1 MDFKK
6 PSILQIIMVL
16 FIVSLGFSFVCMPRY
31 TDDLWYAFEL
41 HDYLEGEQHRFP
53 FTEIANTWKH
63 HFLSDNARLSN
74 IVFVPFL
81 LLPKWVGSLLA
92 TLLFGY
98 AVFGMLKLCGVETDS
113 TRNLFPVS
121 VVLFLLAFALPW
133 YDSMG
138 SENLQFNYLISIG
151 LGVAVLNVFFSKKKI
166 FWPTAF
172 LVGLLLG
179 LWHEGFGVPLLCGI
193 CVCAVVRRKIIKASQ
208 VALLI
213 GLLAGCVCLMS
224 CPVFFDRAYDKEHIW
239 AAGHLLFIA
248 ASHSAVFVLLLS
260 VALAAAMKRLQVLN
274 QPVSIVLLVSIFA
287 SLAIHVYATRTPR
300 TGMWA
305 EFASIFMSA
314 YVIMNLMPSRHKL
327 IFNTT
332 ACVLL
337 ALTAVHQW
345 FMDFHSV
352 RIGRQFNNAVERY
365 LTSAD
370 GTVFVD
376 FTTEYDSPLLAWYS
390 PDYTLFTSAPSRLM
404 TGYYYRPDDC
414 DICEFKPVPTALE
427 YVSVESGQPVA
438 GNAGIRI
445 NGSHLFMPCDSLN
458 SGEFRASIDFGYKTV
473 SDCRLIYIP
482 FVSKKD
488 GQRYVYLYPWRR
500 IIEMKFGS
508 IRRINIK
515 HI

>member
-6 PSILQIIMVL
+6 PTMLQFIVAL

-41 HDYLEGEQHRFP
+41 HDYLEGEQYGFP

-63 HFLSDNARLSN
+63 HFLNDNARLSN

-81 LLPKWVGSLLA
+81 LLPKWVGSILA

-98 AVFGMLKLCGVETDS
+98 AVFGMLKLCGVGTDS
-113 TRNLFPVS
+113 ARNLFPVS
-121 VVLFLLAFALPW
+121 VVLFLLAFAMPW

-138 SENLQFNYLISIG
+138 SENLQFNYLISMG
-151 LGVAVLNVFFSKKKI
+151 LAVAALSAFFSGKKM
-166 FWPTAF
+166 FWPIAF
-172 LVGLLLG
+172 LLGLLLG

-193 CVCAVVRRKIIKASQ
+193 GVYAVVRRKIIKASQ

-213 GLLAGCVCLMS
+213 GLLGGCVCLMS
-224 CPVFFDRAYDKEHIW
+224 CPVFFDRAYDREHIW
-239 AAGHLLFIA
+239 TLGHLMFIA
-248 ASHSAVFVLLLS
+248 VSHIAVFVLVLS
-260 VALAAAMKRLQVLN
+260 VVVAAAMKRLHILN
-274 QPVSIVLLVSIFA
+274 QPVPVVLLVSIVV

-314 YVIMNLMPSRHKL
+314 YVIANLMPHRRKL
-327 IFNTT
+327 VLSVA
-332 ACVLL
+332 ACILL
-337 ALTAVHQW
+337 ALTAAHQW
-345 FMDFHSV
+345 LMDIHSV
-352 RIGRQFNNAVERY
+352 RIGRQFSEAVERY
-365 LTSAD
+365 ATSAD

-390 PDYTLFTSAPSRLM
+390 PDFTLFTSAPSRLM
-404 TGYYYRPDDC
+404 TGYYYRRDDC
-414 DICEFKPVPTALE
+414 DVNEFKPVPTALE
-427 YVSVESGQPVA
+427 YISAESGRPVA
-438 GNAGIRI
+438 GNSGIRI

-458 SGEFRASIDFGYKTV
+458 SGEFRATIDFGYKTV

-488 GQRYVYLYPWRR
+488 GQRYAYLYPWRR
-500 IIEMKFGS
+500 IIEMRFGS
-508 IRRINIK
+508 IRRISI
-515 HI
+515 